1 MLRRHTSLVIL
12 IAIATV
18 AFGLRIFGIG
28 YGLPGVYNP
37 DETPILN
44 RALTFAKGD
53 PNPHVFVYPT
63 LYFYALF
70 AWEGLYYVAGR
81 AAGTFGSLADF
92 QRAYFVDPSGHFLA
106 GRLLTVLCG
115 ILTVIGVY
123 ALGRRLYDRATG
135 LVAAAFMAVAPVAVR
150 DAHYVKLDLPVTFML
165 LAAHLSLARLVVDP
179 AAAARRRTWLVAGFM
194 AGLAV
199 STQYY
204 VAFVAFTGLAVAIA
218 HGSRTRDWT
227 RTTQLLLWC
236 GLAATAGFLLGTPF
250 ILVDLSK
257 AISDIAHVRE
267 VDIDRAAGG
276 GPFNALGPYL
286 QILYRDALGW
296 PVALAAV
303 VGSVWVMLSDWRRG
317 LFLLAFP
324 LTYLAFIAN
333 TVPMSRYVNAM
344 LPYVV
349 IAAAFA
355 VVRIAALAGSRQ
367 ALAAGAAGVLLAVP
381 GLRES
386 LRWDLFLRQDDT
398 RTEAWNYI
406 HAQIPPGSSILIE
419 PQSVPLRQ
427 SPEGLREAL
436 RFHRIREADTPEKSR
451 QMQALDP
458 YPQPAYRLV
467 YLGDGGRDIDKV
479 YISQTAFAGG
489 GDLAVL
495 HRFGIKYVVL
505 KQSHQ
510 KNPELRGLEEALA
523 RHARLVAEFSPYREG
538 APAEVRNTVPAFTHN
553 TAATMR
559 PELERP
565 GPIVQIW
572 SVQPGDSRPGD
583 GTQGTGKVK

>member
-1 MLRRHTSLVIL
+1 MLRRHTSLVLL
-12 IAIATV
+12 IVIAAV
-18 AFGLRIFGIG
+18 AFGLRIFGVD

-70 AWEGLYYVAGR
+70 AWEGLYFVVGR
-81 AAGTFGSLADF
+81 ALGLFDSLAEF

-115 ILTVIGVY
+115 TLTVLAVY

-135 LVAAAFMAVAPVAVR
+135 LVAAAFMAVSPVAVR
-150 DAHYVKLDLPVTFML
+150 DAHYVKLDLPVTFVL

-179 AAAARRRTWLVAGFM
+179 GAAARRRSWLVAGFI

-204 VAFVAFTGLAVAIA
+204 VAFVAFTGLAAALV
-218 HGSRTRDWT
+218 HGSRTRDWPGT
-227 RTTQLLLWC
+227 MQLLLWC
-236 GLAATAGFLLGTPF
+236 GLASAVGFLVGTPF

-286 QILYRDALGW
+286 GILFRDAVGW
-296 PVALAAV
+296 PVALAAAA
-303 VGSVWVMLSDWRRG
+303 GAAWVMVSDWRRG

-344 LPYVV
+344 LPYMV
-349 IAAAFA
+349 IAAACA
-355 VVRIAALAGSRQ
+355 VVRIARAAGARQ
-367 ALAAGAAGVLLAVP
+367 GIAAGAACVLLAVP
-381 GLRES
+381 GFTES

-398 RTEAWNYI
+398 RTEAWDFI
-406 HAQIPPGSSILIE
+406 HSQIPSGSSILIE

-427 SPEGLREAL
+427 SAEGLREAL
-436 RFHRIREADTPEKSR
+436 RLHRIPEVDTPEKSR
-451 QMQALDP
+451 QILALDP

-479 YISQTAFAGG
+479 YISQTAFTG

-495 HRFGIKYVVL
+495 HRYGIQFVVL

-510 KNPELRGLEEALA
+510 PNPETEGLESALA
-523 RHARLVAEFSPYREG
+523 KEARLVAEFTPYRDES
-538 APAEVRNTVPAFTHN
+538 PAEVRRTVPAFTHN
-553 TAATMR
+553 TAAIMR

-572 SVQPGDSRPGD
+572 AVQRGNSDAAD
-583 GTQGTGKVK
+583 GTPVNGKVK